1 VDFGAVASPDA
12 AMTLSIHILAGWRRG
27 RIVHFLTQSLS
38 FAWTLRLCS
47 IWMTGLL
54 AGLLAASAGASGA
67 LTTIAPDSAER
78 VDVLSIFSGGVL
90 APKRAYHTFFMFL
103 RNNLQSFAEGGGTV
117 RTEYVFSGPHVFQI
131 WSHSARVKAGKADA
145 FSNST
150 KRRCTRT
157 MRALID
163 PFLAAHPRGRVVLGG
178 HSDGTVEMQCLK
190 ELVEQKYGK
199 QVVAAAYA
207 LSPVA
212 RKLDN
217 EVAVM
222 TGRHDFMVPFSDF
235 VYPGKAV
242 RGTTVT
248 VPGLDHFMI
257 QNSPDARKLL
267 AEYFVS
273 RSRQSWD
280 TTNRSGISPHY

>member
-1 VDFGAVASPDA
+1 MLERVFKMIGA
-12 AMTLSIHILAGWRRG
+12 G
-27 RIVHFLTQSLS
+27 RVVHFLTQSLR
-38 FAWTLRLCS
+38 FAWTLRRCG

-67 LTTIAPDSAER
+67 QATTAPDSSER
-78 VDVLSIFSGGVL
+78 VDVLSVLNGGML
-90 APKRAYHTFFMFL
+90 APKNAYHTFFVFL
-103 RNNLQSFAEGGGTV
+103 RNNLQSFTKGGGTV
-117 RTEYVFSGPHVFQI
+117 RTEYVFSGAHVFQS

-150 KRRCTRT
+150 KRKCTRT
-157 MRALID
+157 IRALID
-163 PFLAAHPRGRVVLGG
+163 PFLAANPRGRVVLGG
-178 HSDGTVEMQCLK
+178 HSHGTIEMQCLK

-212 RKLDN
+212 RKLDKD
-217 EVAVM
+217 VAVL
-222 TGRHDFMVPFSDF
+222 TGRHDFMVRFSDF

-273 RSRQSWD
+273 RSSQSWD
-280 TTNRSGISPHY
+280 ATNRSGISPHY

>member
-1 VDFGAVASPDA
+1 MAGHPAALRIMLEMVFKMIGAVRV
-12 AMTLSIHILAGWRRG
+12 M
-27 RIVHFLTQSLS
+27 HFLTHSLS
-38 FAWTLRLCS
+38 FTWTRRRFG
-47 IWMTGLL
+47 IWTTGLL
-54 AGLLAASAGASGA
+54 AGLLAASAGASGTQA
-67 LTTIAPDSAER
+67 TTTPDSPAER
-78 VDVLSIFSGGVL
+78 VDVLSVLSGGTL
-90 APKRAYHTFFMFL
+90 APKRAYHTFFKFL
-103 RNNLQSFAEGGGTV
+103 RNNLQSFTKGGGAV
-117 RTEYVFSGPHVFQI
+117 RTEYVFSGLHVFQI
-131 WSHSARVKAGKADA
+131 WSHAARVKARKADA

-150 KRRCTRT
+150 RRRCTRT

-163 PFLAAHPRGRVVLGG
+163 PFLAANPRGRLVLGG

-190 ELVEQKYGK
+190 ELIEQKYGK

-207 LSPVA
+207 LGPVA
-212 RKLDN
+212 RKLDK

-235 VYPGKAV
+235 VFPGKAV

-273 RSRQSWD
+273 RSSQSWD
-280 TTNRSGISPHY
+280 ATNRSEISRHY

>member
-1 VDFGAVASPDA
+1 MAQPERVCKMTGA
-12 AMTLSIHILAGWRRG
+12 G
-27 RIVHFLTQSLS
+27 RVLDFLTQSLG
-38 FAWTLRLCS
+38 FAWTLRRCG

-67 LTTIAPDSAER
+67 QATAAPGSPAER
-78 VDVLSIFSGGVL
+78 VDVLSVLTGGMLV
-90 APKRAYHTFFMFL
+90 PKRTYHTFFMFL
-103 RNNLQSFAEGGGTV
+103 RNNLQSFTKGGGTV
-117 RTEYVFSGPHVFQI
+117 RTEYVFSGPNVFQL
-131 WSHSARVKAGKADA
+131 WSHAARVKAGKPDA

-150 KRRCTRT
+150 RRKCTRT

-163 PFLAAHPRGRVVLGG
+163 PFLAANPQGLVVLGG
-178 HSDGTVEMQCLK
+178 HSHGTIELQCLK

-207 LSPVA
+207 LAPVA
-212 RKLDN
+212 RKLDGD
-217 EVAVM
+217 VAVM

-235 VYPGKAV
+235 VFPGKAV
-242 RGTTVT
+242 RGKTVT

-273 RSRQSWD
+273 RSSQSSNA
-280 TTNRSGISPHY
+280 TNRSGITPHY